1 MYSFKKS
8 GCASKKLR
16 GHLKTVYKCFGLRS
30 GTEKGALL
38 TVFSH
43 GSGAP
48 RIQTLRG
55 RRLREEFLFLEGL

>member
-16 GHLKTVYKCFGLRS
+16 GHLKTVKKKDCNFGSRS

-38 TVFSH
+38 LCFH
-43 GSGAP
+43 MEAE
-48 RIQTLRG
+48 LRG
-55 RRLREEFLFLEGL
+55 S